1 MKAEGVSEG
10 LRRAYVE
17 DIRGDLRT
25 VAEAQDPELA
35 RAISR
40 RIWETAPAPPA
51 RAKLHIRDVLRTSIS
66 SNSYVVWPVAV
77 IWILSAWGAL
87 SLAVGW
93 PRAVA
98 QMVFTVGALWVFFRI
113 GRSLTERHR
122 RHALAI
128 FVLVIA
134 AVVIVSGPVAS
145 LIFDER
151 SLQTSLNLIV
161 LNSLWLPFVIIL
173 VTVVTGAVRSSE
185 QVIDGLTSSVDDEE
199 IRALAA
205 ISEEERIRRDVASQ
219 LHGNVQARL
228 LASAALMRQP
238 DLMRTLGITNPAELL
253 LDVDDFVEPQAAS
266 GDVAERIDAVVRPW
280 RSLME
285 TTVRVDVADIAPERA
300 EAVCRIIEEGLS
312 NAYRHGAAT
321 AVEIDAA
328 MESAGVRI
336 TVLDDGSG
344 LDADLQPGLG
354 STLLDALAPN
364 SWSLARSADGRTV
377 LDALVRIDEV

>member
-1 MKAEGVSEG
+1 
-10 LRRAYVE
+10 
-17 DIRGDLRT
+17 
-25 VAEAQDPELA
+25 
-35 RAISR
+35 
-40 RIWETAPAPPA
+40 
-51 RAKLHIRDVLRTSIS
+51 
-66 SNSYVVWPVAV
+66 
-77 IWILSAWGAL
+77 
-87 SLAVGW
+87 
-93 PRAVA
+93 
-98 QMVFTVGALWVFFRI
+98 
-113 GRSLTERHR
+113 
-122 RHALAI
+122 
-128 FVLVIA
+128 
-134 AVVIVSGPVAS
+134 
-145 LIFDER
+145 
-151 SLQTSLNLIV
+151 LIV

-185 QVIDGLTSSVDDEE
+185 QVLDGLTSSVDDEE

-238 DLMRTLGITNPAELL
+238 DLMRTLGITHPAELL

-280 RSLME
+280 RALME
-285 TTVRVDVADIAPERA
+285 TTVRVDVAEIAPERA

-321 AVEIDAA
+321 AVEIDATL
-328 MESAGVRI
+328 EPAGVRI
-336 TVLDDGSG
+336 RVLDDGSG

-354 STLLDALAPN
+354 STLLDSLAPD

-377 LDALVRIDEV
+377 LDALVRIDET